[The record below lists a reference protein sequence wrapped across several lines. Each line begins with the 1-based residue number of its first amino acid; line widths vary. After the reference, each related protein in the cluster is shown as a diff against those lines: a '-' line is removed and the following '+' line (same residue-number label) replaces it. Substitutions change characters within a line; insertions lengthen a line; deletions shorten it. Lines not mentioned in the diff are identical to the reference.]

1 VLSFVIIVQQ
11 LNCPRTLLC
20 MVKVSTFTFNF
31 IFLELGNQ
39 GEVELTH
46 WGTKD
51 QLVDIMTRAFEV
63 GGIYE
68 A

>member
-1 VLSFVIIVQQ
+1 
-11 LNCPRTLLC
+11 